1 LGYDKEIIL
10 LWILYG
16 ILSDFGHLH
25 LQNLSE
31 ILQTHWNYTRFRPLQ
46 QETIHCVLNQQDSL
60 TLLPTGGGKSLCY
73 QLPILT
79 MPGKTAV
86 VVSPLIA
93 LMEDQVQQA
102 KQKGIK
108 AVALNS
114 AQPLEVRKEIFEAF
128 QAGTVQLLYV
138 SPERFTS
145 MAFVESLQRSGR
157 IAYFAVDEAHCLS
170 QWGHQFRPDYQL
182 LGQLKTWFPEVGIH
196 AFTATAPKV
205 VADEIGTML
214 NLVNPTVLKSS
225 LYRANL
231 YLGVVQ
237 RPSKKVAFQEMLVT
251 ELLGR
256 KGQAG
261 IIYCFSR
268 MQVEEWAKLL
278 QANGIKARG
287 YHAGMPTGMRQ
298 KNQHAFMAGDIDI
311 MVATVAFGMG
321 IDRGDIRFVMH
332 THAPRSIEHY
342 LQEVGRAGRD
352 GNPSDCLLYYAT
364 RDFTTWEGMLKKDER
379 GETLQRSVEK
389 LWQMQLFVEGADCRH
404 NVLAQHFA
412 MPLPTSNCHGC
423 DACHRYPEAEANSV
437 LLAQQLLSAVWRT
450 GALASRNTVVAL
462 LLGDGALL
470 PETQL
475 VAWQALPI
483 FGLLK
488 ESSSRKTLHLALEQL
503 VALGLLVPT
512 VGVEGGLSLTADG
525 QIVLRAFQQAK
536 TEAGLSDQV
545 QQQLATVKLYGS
557 TVGDFNRSAST
568 GVTGGSTH
576 GAGEKPRPERLILP
590 SMGIPKPVK
599 KKKRRTYAY
608 QD

>member
-1 LGYDKEIIL
+1 
-10 LWILYG
+10 
-16 ILSDFGHLH
+16 LSDFER
-25 LQNLSE
+25 LSGQTTLE

-46 QETIHCVLNQQDSL
+46 QETIACILNQQDSL

-73 QLPILT
+73 QLPILL

-102 KQKGIK
+102 KSKGIK

-114 AQPLEVRKEIFEAF
+114 SQPLEVRREIFEAF
-128 QAGTVQLLYV
+128 QAGEVELLYV

-145 MAFVESLQRSGR
+145 MAFVQSLQNSGR

-182 LGQLKTWFPEVGIH
+182 LGQLKTWFPEIGVH

-237 RPSKKVAFQEMLVT
+237 RPSKKTEFQELLIT
-251 ELLGR
+251 ELHNR

-287 YHAGMPTGMRQ
+287 YHAGMTTGIRQ
-298 KNQHAFMAGDIDI
+298 KNQHAFMTGAIDV

-364 RDFTTWEGMLKKDER
+364 RDFTTWESMLKKDER
-379 GETLQRSVEK
+379 GETFQRSLEK
-389 LWQMQLFVEGADCRH
+389 LWQMQLFAEGADCRH
-404 NVLAQHFA
+404 NVLAQHFG

-423 DACHRYPEAEANSV
+423 DTCHRYPEAEANSV
-437 LLAQQLLSAVWRT
+437 LLAQQVLSAVWRT
-450 GALASRNTVVAL
+450 ASFATRSTVVAL
-462 LLGDGALL
+462 LLGDAALL
-470 PETQL
+470 PQTE
-475 VAWQALPI
+475 VATWQALSI

-488 ESSSRKTLHLALEQL
+488 ESSSRKTLQLAVEQL
-503 VALGLLVPT
+503 IALGLLVPT
-512 VGVEGGLSLTADG
+512 LGVEGGLTMTSDG
-525 QIVLRAFQQAK
+525 QVVLRAFQQAK
-536 TEAGLSDQV
+536 TEVGLSPQV
-545 QQQLATVKLYGS
+545 QQQLATVKLYAS
-557 TVGDFNRSAST
+557 TVGDFYGER
-568 GVTGGSTH
+568 GGSGRGANAH

-590 SMGIPKPVK
+590 TMGIPKPVK

>member
-1 LGYDKEIIL
+1 M
-10 LWILYG
+10 
-16 ILSDFGHLH
+16 
-25 LQNLSE
+25 QNPLE

-46 QETIHCVLNQQDSL
+46 QETIHCILNQQDSL

-73 QLPILT
+73 QLPILM
-79 MPGKTAV
+79 MPNQTAV

-102 KQKGIK
+102 KQKGIH

-114 AQPLEVRKEIFEAF
+114 SQPLEVRKAIFEAF
-128 QAGTVQLLYV
+128 QAGQVQLLYV

-182 LGQLKTWFPEVGIH
+182 LGQLKTWFPEVGVH

-214 NLVNPTVLKSS
+214 KLVNPTVLKSS

-231 YLGVVQ
+231 YIGAVQ
-237 RPSKKVAFQEMLVT
+237 RPSKKTDFQELLVT
-251 ELLGR
+251 ELHHR

-287 YHAGMPTGMRQ
+287 YHAGMATGIRQ
-298 KNQHAFMAGDIDI
+298 KNQQAFMSGAIDV

-352 GNPSDCLLYYAT
+352 GNPSDCLLYFAS
-364 RDFTTWEGMLKKDER
+364 RDFTTWEGMLKKDEK
-379 GETLQRSVEK
+379 GETLQRSLEK

-404 NVLAQHFA
+404 TALAQHFG

-423 DACHRYPEAEANSV
+423 DACHRYPVAEGNSV

-450 GALASRNTVVAL
+450 GDLATRNTVVAL

-470 PETQL
+470 PQPQ
-475 VAWQALPI
+475 VDAWQVLPI

-488 ESSSRKTLHLALEQL
+488 EGSSRKVLHLALEQL
-503 VALGLLVPT
+503 VALGLLVPML
-512 VGVEGGLSLTADG
+512 GVEGGLKLTADG
-525 QIVLRAFQQAK
+525 QLVLRAFHQAK
-536 TEAGLSDQV
+536 TTEGLSLEL
-545 QQQLATVKLYGS
+545 QQQLGTVKLYAS
-557 TVGDFNRSAST
+557 KVGDGSGWEEAGAFGGS
-568 GVTGGSTH
+568 GSTH

-590 SMGIPKPVK
+590 TMGIPKPVK
-599 KKKRRTYAY
+599 KRKKRVYAY
-608 QD
+608 QDS

>member
-1 LGYDKEIIL
+1 M
-10 LWILYG
+10 
-16 ILSDFGHLH
+16 SDFERASGQTTL
-25 LQNLSE
+25 E
-31 ILQTHWNYTRFRPLQ
+31 ILQTHWNYNRFRPLQ
-46 QETIHCVLNQQDSL
+46 QETIGCILNQQDSL

-73 QLPILT
+73 QLPILM

-102 KQKGIK
+102 KLKGIK

-114 AQPLEVRKEIFEAF
+114 AQPLEVRREIFEAF
-128 QAGTVQLLYV
+128 QGGEVQLLYV

-145 MAFVESLQRSGR
+145 MAFVQSLQNSGR

-182 LGQLKTWFPEVGIH
+182 LGQLKTWFPDSGIH

-205 VADEIGTML
+205 VVDEIGTML
-214 NLVNPTVLKSS
+214 RLLNPTVLKSS

-231 YLGVVQ
+231 YLGVVR
-237 RPSKKVAFQEMLVT
+237 RPAKKTAFQELLLT
-251 ELLGR
+251 ELLNR

-268 MQVEEWAKLL
+268 LQVEEWAKLL
-278 QANGIKARG
+278 QANGIKAKG
-287 YHAGMPTGMRQ
+287 YHAGMTTGIRQ
-298 KNQHAFMAGDIDI
+298 KNQQAFMSGAIDI

-352 GNPSDCLLYYAT
+352 GNPSDCLLYFAT
-364 RDFTTWEGMLKKDER
+364 RDFMTWESMLKKDER
-379 GETLQRSVEK
+379 GETFQRSLEK
-389 LWQMQLFVEGADCRH
+389 LWQMQLFSEGSDCRH
-404 NVLAQHFA
+404 NVLAQHFG

-423 DACHRYPEAEANSV
+423 DACHRYPQAEPNSV
-437 LLAQQLLSAVWRT
+437 LLAQQVLSAVWRT
-450 GALASRNTVVAL
+450 GALATRSTVVSL
-462 LLGDGALL
+462 LLGDAALL
-470 PETQL
+470 PQAQ
-475 VAWQALPI
+475 VATWQALPI

-488 ESSSRKTLHLALEQL
+488 ESSSRKTLQLAVEQL
-503 VALGLLVPT
+503 IALGLLVPT
-512 VGVEGGLSLTADG
+512 LGVEGGLTMTGDG
-525 QIVLRAFQQAK
+525 QVVLRAFQQAK
-536 TEAGLSDQV
+536 TADGLPLQV
-545 QQQLATVKLYGS
+545 QQQLATVKLYAS
-557 TVGDFNRSAST
+557 TVGDYHRDGAGSN
-568 GVTGGSTH
+568 GGSNTH

-590 SMGIPKPVK
+590 TMGIPKPVK

>member
-1 LGYDKEIIL
+1 M
-10 LWILYG
+10 
-16 ILSDFGHLH
+16 SDFERASGQTTL
-25 LQNLSE
+25 E
-31 ILQTHWNYTRFRPLQ
+31 ILQTHWNYNRFRPLQ
-46 QETIHCVLNQQDSL
+46 QETIACILNQQDSL

-73 QLPILT
+73 QLPILM
-79 MPGKTAV
+79 MPSKTAV

-102 KQKGIK
+102 KSKGIK

-114 AQPLEVRKEIFEAF
+114 AQPLEIRREIFEAF
-128 QAGTVQLLYV
+128 QAGEVQLLYV

-145 MAFVESLQRSGR
+145 MAFVQSLQNSGR

-182 LGQLKTWFPEVGIH
+182 LGQLKTWFPEIGIH

-237 RPSKKVAFQEMLVT
+237 RPSKKTEFQELLVT

-268 MQVEEWAKLL
+268 LQVEEWAKLL
-278 QANGIKARG
+278 QANGIKAKG
-287 YHAGMPTGMRQ
+287 YHAGMTTGIRQ
-298 KNQHAFMAGDIDI
+298 KNQQAFMSGAIDV

-364 RDFTTWEGMLKKDER
+364 RDFTTWESMLKKDER
-379 GETLQRSVEK
+379 GETFQRSLEK
-389 LWQMQLFVEGADCRH
+389 LWQMQLFSEGADCRH
-404 NVLAQHFA
+404 NVLAQHFG

-423 DACHRYPEAEANSV
+423 DACHRYPQAEPNSV
-437 LLAQQLLSAVWRT
+437 LLAQQVLSAVWRT
-450 GALASRNTVVAL
+450 GALATRSTVVSL
-462 LLGDGALL
+462 LLGDAALL
-470 PETQL
+470 PQAQAAQL
-475 VAWQALPI
+475 QSLPI

-488 ESSSRKTLHLALEQL
+488 DSSSRKTLQLAVEQL
-503 VALGLLVPT
+503 IALGLLVPT
-512 VGVEGGLSLTADG
+512 LGVEGGLTMTGDG
-525 QIVLRAFQQAK
+525 QVVLRAFQQAK
-536 TEAGLSDQV
+536 TAEGLPLQV
-545 QQQLATVKLYGS
+545 QQQLATIKLYAS
-557 TVGDFNRSAST
+557 TVGDCHRDGA
-568 GVTGGSTH
+568 GEGGMGSNTH

-590 SMGIPKPVK
+590 TMGIPKPVK